1 MMLQKETKTD
11 DTEAFCLVLGG
22 GGAKGVYHI
31 GVWRALKKLGI
42 HVDCFIGT
50 SIGAVIAAFLAQ
62 GSDEIL
68 EQIGH
73 IISLDNILD
82 LPEDF
87 IKNGELKFNLQSL
100 RSLPDFFISVI
111 NNRGLDTKPFRQLI
125 ESNLDEKALRNSGKD
140 FGVVT
145 INVSDLKHQEVFI
158 EDMEQGSVVDYLLA
172 SSAFPGFKNP
182 KIEGKSFIDGGIYD
196 NIPYAM
202 ARKRGYRRIIVSD
215 LSGMGRTRKPDIAG
229 CITVYIKNSIDMGWV
244 LDLNRNFLDSFMLL
258 GYLDTLRTFGHLAG
272 YSYFIEFDT
281 NAEKNFA
288 PKISIPFS
296 QSPKY
301 MCYDRRKLLIAL
313 ESAAS
318 VLNVERIRTY
328 TYAELRTA
336 IAEHRYEVENKI
348 TAATASS
355 HKGIMNLAKVV
366 SEAVAT
372 RQFTECPYYY
382 YCLVNK
388 LFPKST
394 ARILKNTLVRIFP
407 ELPVGAAFIEG
418 MESDSLNF

>member
-229 CITVYIKNSIDMGWV
+229 CITVYIKNSIDMG
-244 LDLNRNFLDSFMLL
+244 
-258 GYLDTLRTFGHLAG
+258 
-272 YSYFIEFDT
+272 
-281 NAEKNFA
+281 
-288 PKISIPFS
+288 
-296 QSPKY
+296 
-301 MCYDRRKLLIAL
+301 
-313 ESAAS
+313 
-318 VLNVERIRTY
+318 
-328 TYAELRTA
+328 
-336 IAEHRYEVENKI
+336 
-348 TAATASS
+348 
-355 HKGIMNLAKVV
+355 
-366 SEAVAT
+366 
-372 RQFTECPYYY
+372 
-382 YCLVNK
+382 
-388 LFPKST
+388 
-394 ARILKNTLVRIFP
+394 
-407 ELPVGAAFIEG
+407 
-418 MESDSLNF
+418 

>member
-1 MMLQKETKTD
+1 
-11 DTEAFCLVLGG
+11 
-22 GGAKGVYHI
+22 
-31 GVWRALKKLGI
+31 
-42 HVDCFIGT
+42 
-50 SIGAVIAAFLAQ
+50 
-62 GSDEIL
+62 
-68 EQIGH
+68 
-73 IISLDNILD
+73 

-87 IKNGELKFNLQSL
+87 IKNGELNFNLQSL

-111 NNRGLDTKPFRQLI
+111 NNRGLDTNPFRQLI
-125 ESNLDEKALRNSGKD
+125 EAHLDETALRNSGKD

-145 INVSDLKHQEVFI
+145 INVSNLKHQEVFI
-158 EDMEQGSVVDYLLA
+158 EDMEEGTVVDYLLA

-182 KIEGKSFIDGGIYD
+182 KINGKSFIDGGIYD

-258 GYLDTLRTFGHLAG
+258 GYLDTLPTFGHLTG
-272 YSYFIEFDT
+272 YSYFIEFDN
-281 NAEKNFA
+281 NAEKHFA
-288 PKISIPFS
+288 PRISIPFS

-301 MCYDRRKLLIAL
+301 MRYDRRKLLIAL
-313 ESAAS
+313 ECAAS
-318 VLNVERIRTY
+318 VLNIDRIRTY
-328 TYAELRTA
+328 TYTELRTA

-348 TAATASS
+348 AAATASS
-355 HKGIMNLAKVV
+355 RKGIMNLAKVV
-366 SEAVAT
+366 SDAVAT
-372 RQFTECPYYY
+372 RQFAECPYYY
-382 YCLVNK
+382 YCLINK

-407 ELPVGAAFIEG
+407 ELPVGAAFFED